1 VLEGEIFAG
10 VPRVAV
16 ERDRVLS
23 CTLHHYDQ
31 RGLGPA
37 TSVRING
44 IPAALAGTS
53 PLVYGEDE
61 VGAEGSPILDNHIT
75 RTWQAL
81 VPKGETVTIQIEMP
95 AVVPWIIGTLARVT
109 GCDPTRTTFVAK
121 RDPGFPAS
129 AVSFDLSV
137 ATRPGTALHVLAGG
151 DLVGIPASG
160 GWSGITTAGPASSPS
175 GAGAS
180 RPRPSLPSRRRGRSR
195 RALGRGGYVFRER
208 HRRGLRP
215 GVSGERGSSR
225 FTSAPQPR
233 YTSCDLFGLLYR
245 SS

>member
-1 VLEGEIFAG
+1 VLEGEIVAG

-137 ATRPGTALHVLAGG
+137 ATRPGTALHALAGG
-151 DLVGIPASG
+151 DLVGIPTSG
-160 GWSGITTAGPASSPS
+160 GWSGITTAGTGIFSNSGWGLPASVLATVEEARAISFAPS
-175 GAGAS
+175 GGADMYS
-180 RPRPSLPSRRRGRSR
+180 K
-195 RALGRGGYVFRER
+195 
-208 HRRGLRP
+208 
-215 GVSGERGSSR
+215 SGIVV
-225 FTSAPQPR
+225 AYDPA
-233 YTSCDLFGLLYR
+233 
-245 SS
+245 